1 MKTAFAWNKH
11 PDPVKALNFHE
22 FIKVH
27 KAKCVLLAAGV
38 LQKNSDVLEGYPR
51 LEFNLFKRHR
61 V

>member
-22 FIKVH
+22 FTKVH

-51 LEFNLFKRHR
+51 LEFNLF
-61 V
+61 